1 MLNFYTSH
9 ECPHYKYE
17 NVHVRREER
26 EGDSGGRDKEG
37 RKGGGGGGGKEGRK
51 EGKKEGRKEKEG
63 RGEGGWEAQSL
74 MSFFWDAAAW
84 VIE

>member
-9 ECPHYKYE
+9 ECPHYKYVNMKMSMSE
-17 NVHVRREER
+17 GRGGKK
-26 EGDSGGRDKEG
+26 GDSRGRD
-37 RKGGGGGGGKEGRK
+37 KGGGGEEKQGR
-51 EGKKEGRKEKEG
+51 R
-63 RGEGGWEAQSL
+63 EGGWEAQSL